1 MNGSADRQ
9 SRLNGSPQQG
19 DHKEELL
26 FVDSEKAFS
35 RKVKEMNT
43 LQYKDYEEFKSQR
56 MD

>member
-9 SRLNGSPQQG
+9 SRLNGSPQQV